1 MYMTYNAAMIDSL
14 GLEAPESLAEKG
26 EWTWDKFAEYAKAC
40 TQDTDGDGN
49 MDVYG
54 YGSAWTLTV
63 RGFCASNNATIA
75 DSSTEGLSDPKT
87 VEAFNFIDQLYNVD
101 KSARP
106 YQDDWNNDLL
116 AFSSGKVAF
125 AFAQPWILIQEID
138 NHDFDMR
145 ICPAPVGPSGDG
157 SMTPAM
163 ITNNYMIP
171 VGVEDATSVY
181 CVFEEM
187 MNWYHDDISYRD
199 DPEWFESGF
208 VDEDQVTLANKLGAL
223 ANNDLWNSID
233 SEGAVSKVFYGDVVN
248 GDSTVSQA
256 IESNKQI
263 LQDEI
268 DTLKIQ

>member
-1 MYMTYNAAMIDSL
+1 
-14 GLEAPESLAEKG
+14 
-26 EWTWDKFAEYAKAC
+26 
-40 TQDTDGDGN
+40 
-49 MDVYG
+49 
-54 YGSAWTLTV
+54 
-63 RGFCASNNATIA
+63 
-75 DSSTEGLSDPKT
+75 
-87 VEAFNFIDQLYNVD
+87 
-101 KSARP
+101 
-106 YQDDWNNDLL
+106 
-116 AFSSGKVAF
+116 
-125 AFAQPWILIQEID
+125 
-138 NHDFDMR
+138 
-145 ICPAPVGPSGDG
+145 
-157 SMTPAM
+157 
-163 ITNNYMIP
+163 MIP

>member
-1 MYMTYNAAMIDSL
+1 
-14 GLEAPESLAEKG
+14 
-26 EWTWDKFAEYAKAC
+26 
-40 TQDTDGDGN
+40 
-49 MDVYG
+49 
-54 YGSAWTLTV
+54 
-63 RGFCASNNATIA
+63 
-75 DSSTEGLSDPKT
+75 
-87 VEAFNFIDQLYNVD
+87 
-101 KSARP
+101 
-106 YQDDWNNDLL
+106 
-116 AFSSGKVAF
+116 
-125 AFAQPWILIQEID
+125 
-138 NHDFDMR
+138 MR

-157 SMTPAM
+157 SMTPAI